1 MDSSAALSSTRP
13 ADTPAFMRL
22 VAQMM
27 QRLRQL
33 GFLHVA
39 LRDPKAAPDEGRVM
53 DLFRNR
59 IELKKSFSNAQ
70 DEIQRLKDRVK
81 QQEGATARVQE
92 LLQDLERRLTQ
103 PASGYQS
110 LVFYQLKELWSLGQR
125 LLQQFVSE
133 LESQQVERE
142 RRNFFAEF
150 NRRQFS
156 QRQSVEA
163 GYLQAEAV
171 AAAARARAS
180 ELERQHLGL
189 QQLWHYFHRRKMRLE
204 LHAASI
210 QVLLSEQALAA
221 ARSARDALAAELPNF
236 SGLSIDSRRAINLA
250 AVAYAQVLRERLTA
264 TGLFEQT
271 HRASGRRD
279 PGSDEYGTRK
289 ECERLM
295 SDIQRARVQLEQRA
309 DVLTEIRTRADALRR
324 LARYRADSDSVPEP
338 SSLAEDGSG
347 AASEVLGEDC
357 WEIYRVLLR

>member
-1 MDSSAALSSTRP
+1 MDSSAALSSSPLPEPP
-13 ADTPAFMRL
+13 ALRRL
-22 VAQMM
+22 VAQML

-39 LRDPKAAPDEGRVM
+39 LRDPNAAPDDGRVM

-59 IELKKSFSNAQ
+59 IELKKSFSNALE
-70 DEIQRLKDRVK
+70 EIQRLKDRVK

-133 LESQQVERE
+133 LEAQQMERE

-156 QRQSVEA
+156 ERQRVETD
-163 GYLQAEAV
+163 YLQAEG
-171 AAAARARAS
+171 AAATARARAN
-180 ELERQHLGL
+180 ELERRLLGL
-189 QQLWHYFHRRKMRLE
+189 QRLWHYFRRRALRQE
-204 LHAASI
+204 LHAAGI
-210 QVLLSEQALAA
+210 QVVLSERVLSE

-250 AVAYAQVLRERLTA
+250 AVAYAQVLRERLTG
-264 TGLFEQT
+264 TGLFEPT
-271 HRASGRRD
+271 HRASGRRE
-279 PGSDEYGTRK
+279 PAADEYGTRK
-289 ECERLM
+289 DCERLM
-295 SDIQRARVQLEQRA
+295 SDIQRARVLLEQRG
-309 DVLTEIRTRADALRR
+309 DVLTEIRTRADSLRR
-324 LARYRADSDSVPEP
+324 LARYRGEGDSVPEP
-338 SSLAEDGSG
+338 ASLAEDSAG
-347 AASEVLGEDC
+347 AATNVLVEDC

>member
-13 ADTPAFMRL
+13 AETPALMRL

-39 LRDPKAAPDEGRVM
+39 LRDPNAAPDAGRVM
-53 DLFRNR
+53 DLFRSR

-70 DEIQRLKDRVK
+70 EEIQRLKDRVK

-142 RRNFFAEF
+142 RRNFFADL

-156 QRQSVEA
+156 KRQSVEA
-163 GYLQAEAV
+163 DYLQAEGA
-171 AAAARARAS
+171 AAAARARVN
-180 ELERQHLGL
+180 ELERQLLGL
-189 QQLWHYFHRRKMRLE
+189 QRFWHYFRRRAPRHE
-204 LHAASI
+204 LHGASI
-210 QVLLSEQALAA
+210 QVLLSERALGE
-221 ARSARDALAAELPNF
+221 ARTARDALAAEQPKF
-236 SGLSIDSRRAINLA
+236 CGLSIDSRRAINLA
-250 AVAYAQVLRERLTA
+250 AVAYAQVLRERLSG
-264 TGLFEQT
+264 TGLFEST
-271 HRASGRRD
+271 HRASGRRE

-295 SDIQRARVQLEQRA
+295 SDIQRARVLLEKRD

-338 SSLAEDGSG
+338 SSLADDGTG
-347 AASEVLGEDC
+347 AATEVLAEDC

>member
-13 ADTPAFMRL
+13 AESPALLRL

-70 DEIQRLKDRVK
+70 EEIQRLKDRVK

-92 LLQDLERRLTQ
+92 LLQDLERRLAQ

-110 LVFYQLKELWSLGQR
+110 LVFYQLKELWLLGQR

-163 GYLQAEAV
+163 SYLQAEAL
-171 AAAARARAS
+171 AAAARARSA
-180 ELERQHLGL
+180 ELERQHMGL
-189 QQLWHYFHRRKMRLE
+189 QRFWHYFRRRE
-204 LHAASI
+204 IRQALHAASI
-210 QVLLSEQALAA
+210 QVLLSEQALSE
-221 ARSARDALAAELPNF
+221 ARTARDALGAELPNF
-236 SGLSIDSRRAINLA
+236 SGISIDSRRAINLA

-271 HRASGRRD
+271 HRASGRRE

-289 ECERLM
+289 ECERMM
-295 SDIQRARVQLEQRA
+295 SDIQRARVQLEQRG

-324 LARYRADSDSVPEP
+324 LARYRAESDSVPEP
-338 SSLAEDGSG
+338 SSLAEESTS
-347 AASEVLGEDC
+347 AASEVLIEDC

>member
-1 MDSSAALSSTRP
+1 MDSSAALLSPRP
-13 ADTPAFMRL
+13 AETPALMRL

-39 LRDPKAAPDEGRVM
+39 LRDPKTAPDDGRVM

-59 IELKKSFSNAQ
+59 IELKKSFSNALE
-70 DEIQRLKDRVK
+70 EIQRLKDRVK

-110 LVFYQLKELWSLGQR
+110 LVFYQLKELWTLGQR

-133 LESQQVERE
+133 LEAQQVERE

-163 GYLQAEAV
+163 DFLQAEA
-171 AAAARARAS
+171 AAAATRARAT
-180 ELERQHLGL
+180 ELDRQLSRL
-189 QQLWHYFHRRKMRLE
+189 QRFWHYFRRRALRQV
-204 LHAASI
+204 LHSASI
-210 QVLLSEQALAA
+210 QVLLSEQALGES
-221 ARSARDALAAELPNF
+221 RNARDALAAEQPNF

-250 AVAYAQVLRERLTA
+250 AVAYAQVLRERLTG
-264 TGLFEQT
+264 TGLFEPT
-271 HRASGRRD
+271 HRASGRRE
-279 PGSDEYGTRK
+279 PASDEYGTRK

-295 SDIQRARVQLEQRA
+295 SDIQRARGQLEQRG

-338 SSLAEDGSG
+338 SSLADDDTG
-347 AASEVLGEDC
+347 AATEVLVEDC

>member
-1 MDSSAALSSTRP
+1 MDSSAAQSSTPP
-13 ADTPAFMRL
+13 ADTPALMRL

-27 QRLRQL
+27 RRLRQL
-33 GFLHVA
+33 GFLHVG

-59 IELKKSFSNAQ
+59 IELKKSYSNAQ
-70 DEIQRLKDRVK
+70 EEIQRLKDRVK

-92 LLQDLERRLTQ
+92 LLQDLERRLAQ

-110 LVFYQLKELWSLGQR
+110 LVFYQFRELWTLGQR

-133 LESQQVERE
+133 LESQQIERE

-156 QRQSVEA
+156 KRQGVEA

-171 AAAARARAS
+171 AALARARAS
-180 ELERQHLGL
+180 ELERQHMGL
-189 QQLWHYFHRRKMRLE
+189 QQLWHYFRRRQMRQE
-204 LHAASI
+204 LHAANI
-210 QVLLSEQALAA
+210 QVLLAEQALGE
-221 ARSARDALAAELPNF
+221 ARAARDALGAELPNF

-271 HRASGRRD
+271 HRASGRRG

-295 SDIQRARVQLEQRA
+295 SDIQRARVQLEQRG
-309 DVLTEIRTRADALRR
+309 DVLTEIRTRADVLRR
-324 LARYRADSDSVPEP
+324 LARYRADGDSVPEP
-338 SSLAEDGSG
+338 SSLAEQDSG
-347 AASEVLGEDC
+347 AASEVLVEDC

>member
-1 MDSSAALSSTRP
+1 MDSTAALLDTHP
-13 ADTPAFMRL
+13 AETPARMRI

-27 QRLRQL
+27 QRLKQL
-33 GFLHVA
+33 GFLRIA
-39 LRDPKAAPDEGRVM
+39 FREPNAGPEDGRVM

-59 IELKKSFSNAQ
+59 IELKKSFSSAQ
-70 DEIQRLKDRVK
+70 EEIQRLKDRVK

-156 QRQSVEA
+156 KRQNVEA
-163 GYLQAEAV
+163 DYLQAEGA
-171 AAAARARAS
+171 AAAARGRVN
-180 ELERQHLGL
+180 ELERQLSAL
-189 QQLWHYFHRRKMRLE
+189 QRFWHYFRRRELSQE
-204 LHAASI
+204 LHGASI
-210 QVLLSEQALAA
+210 QVLLSERTLGE
-221 ARSARDALAAELPNF
+221 ARSARDELAAELPNF

-250 AVAYAQVLRERLTA
+250 AVAYAQVLRERLTG
-264 TGLFEQT
+264 TGLFEPT
-271 HRASGRRD
+271 HRASGRRE

-295 SDIQRARVQLEQRA
+295 SDIQRARVLLEQRG
-309 DVLTEIRTRADALRR
+309 DVLTEIRTRAEALRR
-324 LARYRADSDSVPEP
+324 LARYRAESDSVPEP
-338 SSLAEDGSG
+338 SSLTDEGDDATT
-347 AASEVLGEDC
+347 EVLVEDC